1 MQVDGPTTTAPETAP
16 ESPPPGAVGAPVDVF
31 AGPGRGAEAATI
43 GQGRAR
49 RRWGL
54 AGQYTVL
61 CLLALVVLVPIAFA
75 VIQALS
81 PPFKYV
87 NAGKPLII
95 VGRGAIR
102 SGAGDAVVRLAER
115 IGALL
120 ATTLM
125 AKNWLSREP
134 YYVGISGFYGTRTA
148 MELFQEADCVI
159 GVGASLIA
167 SCNNGR
173 SGAASSL

>member
-1 MQVDGPTTTAPETAP
+1 VDPGTIAP
-16 ESPPPGAVGAPVDVF
+16 ESPAPGPVGAPVDVF

-61 CLLALVVLVPIAFA
+61 CLLALIVLVPIVFA

-87 NAGKPLII
+87 AAGKPLHPVSVDWKPQGWLAGGVASI
-95 VGRGAIR
+95 VLRT
-102 SGAGDAVVRLAER
+102 AVVVVALAWVQLR
-115 IGALL
+115 VAGGRMRDLALL
-120 ATTLM
+120 GKPRRLVALV
-125 AKNWLSREP
+125 AG
-134 YYVGISGFYGTRTA
+134 VVAVVA
-148 MELFQEADCVI
+148 MCP
-159 GVGASLIA
+159 
-167 SCNNGR
+167 
-173 SGAASSL
+173 